1 MSKASASNEIPREP
15 PGGLDARFCEVM
27 DAAPVMIWV
36 SGQDKLCVW
45 FNRLWLAFTGR
56 RMAQEL
62 GNGWAEGVHRDDFDR
77 CLDIYISHFDA
88 RKDFRMQY
96 RLRRYDGAYHWI
108 DDTGIPRYA
117 RDGTFLGYI
126 GSCIDIHEHR
136 ETQAELRLRLMEI
149 AQLNRRADAAAVAA
163 SIAHQLNQ
171 PLAAILSNT
180 EAAELCLAAEPPR
193 LAAVAEI
200 LADIRRDDHR
210 AAEAIAR
217 LRQLIAENASELRR
231 VDLNEV
237 VRGAREILA
246 VQAAEMDVDL
256 TVIEKQRELPVLVDS
271 VQLQQVVL
279 NLAWNG
285 FDAMLSSTLGNRRMV
300 LQTAMGDESTVELS
314 VSDTGGGIPSDK
326 LDEIFKTFYTTKKR
340 GTGIG
345 LSIAR
350 TIVEAYGGRIWAE
363 NRPEGG
369 VVLRFTL
376 PLAETRSPSRH

>member
-1 MSKASASNEIPREP
+1 
-15 PGGLDARFCEVM
+15 
-27 DAAPVMIWV
+27 MIWV

-62 GNGWAEGVHRDDFDR
+62 GNGWAEGVHREDFDR

-126 GSCIDIHEHR
+126 GSCIDVHEHR

-217 LRQLIAENASELRR
+217 LRQLLAENASELRR

-256 TVIEKQRELPVLVDS
+256 TVIEKQRRLPVLADS

-300 LQTAMGDESTVELS
+300 LQTAMGDKSTVELS

-350 TIVEAYGGRIWAE
+350 TIVEANGGRIWAE
-363 NRPEGG
+363 NKPEGG

-376 PLAETRSPSRH
+376 PLAETK

>member
-1 MSKASASNEIPREP
+1 MNKASASNEILREP
-15 PGGLDARFCEVM
+15 PGGLDTRFCEVM

-45 FNRLWLAFTGR
+45 FNRPWLAFTGR

-62 GNGWAEGVHRDDFDR
+62 GNGWAEGVHREDFDR

-126 GSCIDIHEHR
+126 GSCIDVHEHR

-180 EAAELCLAAEPPR
+180 EAAELCLDAEPPR

-217 LRQLIAENASELRR
+217 LRQLLAENASELRR

-256 TVIEKQRELPVLVDS
+256 TVIEKQRELPVLADS

-300 LQTAMGDESTVELS
+300 LQTAMGDKSTVELS

-376 PLAETRSPSRH
+376 PLVETK